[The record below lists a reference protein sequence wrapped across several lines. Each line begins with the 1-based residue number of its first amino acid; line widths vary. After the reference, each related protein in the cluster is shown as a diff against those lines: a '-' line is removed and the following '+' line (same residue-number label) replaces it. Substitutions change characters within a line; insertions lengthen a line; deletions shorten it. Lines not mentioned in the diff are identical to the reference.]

1 MGLILV
7 LGGTRSGK
15 SDVAARLA
23 GVDRPVTYL
32 ATGVPSPDDAEFA
45 QRVALHRQ
53 ARPDL
58 WKTVEVAPDD
68 DLVTL
73 VATIDGAL
81 LLDSLGTWLAVQPDF
96 SAEGDELAGALAD
109 RSEPTVVV
117 SDEVGLGVHPS
128 SAEGRQ
134 FREALG
140 SLNRAVATRADRV
153 LLIVAGRALELGEL

>member
-1 MGLILV
+1 
-7 LGGTRSGK
+7 
-15 SDVAARLA
+15 
-23 GVDRPVTYL
+23 
-32 ATGVPSPDDAEFA
+32 
-45 QRVALHRQ
+45 
-53 ARPDL
+53 
-58 WKTVEVAPDD
+58 
-68 DLVTL
+68 
-73 VATIDGAL
+73 
-81 LLDSLGTWLAVQPDF
+81 LAVQPDF